1 MCHTWPVRYA
11 ALLRG
16 VNIGNRRFKM
26 GDLRELYTG
35 MGFEDVAT
43 YLQSGNAVFST
54 TRLDREVMTHELEE
68 AMASR
73 FGFEVPAL
81 LVDAPHLRKV
91 VERCPYVEFATAD
104 PTRVHVVF
112 VDPTPFVGIDS
123 KAFAPEEYSVGD
135 GVVYVHLP
143 DGMARSKL
151 YDQLQRALVGVKA
164 TARNW
169 RTTVS
174 VLAMMDD
181 QST

>member
-1 MCHTWPVRYA
+1 MRYA

-16 VNIGNRRFKM
+16 VNIGRRRIKM
-26 GDLRELYTG
+26 SELRDLYSE
-35 MGFEDVAT
+35 MGLNDVAT

-54 TRLDREVMTHELEE
+54 TRLDGDALTGELET
-68 AMASR
+68 AMATR

-81 LVDAPHLRKV
+81 LFDALALQAVVD
-91 VERCPYVEFATAD
+91 RCPYLEQATAD
-104 PTRVHVVF
+104 PTKVHVVF
-112 VDPTPFVGIDS
+112 VDPTPFIGIDS
-123 KAFAPEEYSVGD
+123 KVFAPEEYSVGD

-151 YDQLQRALVGVKA
+151 YDQVQRALVGVKA